1 MKPFLSTVHRAV
13 LLAGVATLVG
23 GCQDPGSTTAAAPA
37 AVEPSAGWSTF
48 RDAFVEEFFEL
59 NPSYAVSNGRHDFDG
74 QIGDWSEAGL
84 RRQIEFL
91 RSAISD
97 ATAFETS
104 QLSEAQRFERDYLA
118 SVARRE
124 LFWLEDA
131 DQWHTNLTWYFDN
144 GLDAAVY
151 VARPYADAPTR
162 LRAFIAYARAVPV
175 ALAQIRA
182 NLRTPMPLSF
192 VDYGVAGFNGY
203 AEYYR
208 GDVITAFA
216 TVDDAALQAELAA
229 VVETAANAM
238 AGMAQWLEEQR
249 ATATQDFALG
259 EARFS
264 RLLEQT
270 EGVTVPLDELEAV
283 GRADLARNQA
293 ALREACA
300 TFAPGAALGDCML
313 KMQAAKPPL
322 GPVAGARAQLPML
335 KQFLIDSDLVSI
347 PGTEEALVE
356 ESPPYNRQN
365 SVYIDIPG
373 AYDTG
378 LPSIYYIAPPDPS
391 WTSEE
396 QLGYIMADKDLLF
409 TSVHEVWPGH
419 FLNALHSNR
428 VQSLIGRVFFSYAF
442 SEGWGHYAEELV
454 WEAGLEAGNAESHVG
469 QLSNALLRNC
479 RYVSAIGLHAR
490 GMTQQQSYELFRN
503 ECFQDEGNSR
513 QQAARG
519 TYDPAYLNY
528 TLGKLMIRKLRNDWT
543 ATRGGRQACK
553 AFHDTF
559 LSYGG
564 PPIPLVRRAML
575 GNDTPAL

>member
-1 MKPFLSTVHRAV
+1 MRSFTFTGYRSAL
-13 LLAGVATLVG
+13 VAAAAALVV
-23 GCQDPGSTTAAAPA
+23 GCQDPTGTNPAQTARGPA
-37 AVEPSAGWSTF
+37 ADWDAF

-59 NPSYAVSNGRHDFDG
+59 NPSYGVILGRHELDG
-74 QIGDWSEAGL
+74 RIGDWSDAGFE
-84 RRQIEFL
+84 RQIEFL
-91 RSAISD
+91 RAAARNAEQFD
-97 ATAFETS
+97 AA
-104 QLSEAQRFERDYLA
+104 QLSDAQRFERDYLA

-124 LFWLEDA
+124 LFWLADA
-131 DQWHTNLTWYFDN
+131 EQWRTNLTWYFDN
-144 GLDAAVY
+144 GLDPAVY
-151 VARPYADAPTR
+151 IARPYADAAVR
-162 LRAFIAYARAVPV
+162 LRAFIDYAHAAPT
-175 ALAQIRA
+175 AFEQIRA

-192 VDYGVAGFNGY
+192 VDYGVAGFDGL

-208 GDVITAFA
+208 GDATAAFA
-216 TVDDAALQAELAA
+216 SVDDAALQSELAA
-229 VVETAANAM
+229 AVEAAATAATETAR
-238 AGMAQWLEEQR
+238 WLEQQR
-249 ATATQDFALG
+249 ASATQDFALG
-259 EARFS
+259 AERFARM
-264 RLLEQT
+264 LEQT
-270 EGVTVPLDELEAV
+270 EDVTAPLAELEAL
-283 GRADLARNQA
+283 GRADLERNQS

-300 TFAPGAALGDCML
+300 AFAPGETPGACML
-313 KMQAAKPPL
+313 RMQARKPAL
-322 GPVAGARAQLPML
+322 GPVAEARAQLPTL
-335 KQFLIDSDLVSI
+335 KQFLLDTDLVSI

-373 AYDTG
+373 PFETG

-391 WTSEE
+391 WTPEE

-428 VQSLIGRVFFSYAF
+428 VRSLIGRVFFSYAF

-454 WEAGLEAGNAESHVG
+454 WEAGYEAGNAESHIG

-479 RYVSAIGLHAR
+479 RFLSAIGLHAR

-503 ECFQDEGNSR
+503 ECYQDEANSR

-528 TLGKLMIRKLRNDWT
+528 TLGKLMIRKLRDDWT
-543 ATRGGRQACK
+543 ATRGGRQSWK
-553 AFHDTF
+553 AFHDVF